1 MLNAV
6 VSQLLYNHASTTR
19 LFAFAYL
26 LVFANVMDP
35 LQFWEEF
42 HNRLCEDH
50 THRVVPVERVYLEG
64 LADIHF
70 VLQWHGFI
78 LSNFNLPEQGVPVCP
93 EVDVQ
98 QNFNAQP
105 DVMRD
110 SLNQEQLHTAD
121 TVVEAVREASL
132 LRNVGLP
139 ANRERLF
146 YIDGR
151 IGTGKTYLYNY
162 IISILSQDN
171 YNVSTS
177 AWAGIAAVLL
187 HNNPLHI

>member
-1 MLNAV
+1 M
-6 VSQLLYNHASTTR
+6 
-19 LFAFAYL
+19 
-26 LVFANVMDP
+26 
-35 LQFWEEF
+35 
-42 HNRLCEDH
+42 
-50 THRVVPVERVYLEG
+50 ERAYLEG

-70 VLQWHGFI
+70 VLCWHGFI

-98 QNFNAQP
+98 QNCNTQP
-105 DVMRD
+105 DAMWD
-110 SLNQEQLHTAD
+110 TLNQEQLHTAD

-139 ANRERLF
+139 ANRERLL